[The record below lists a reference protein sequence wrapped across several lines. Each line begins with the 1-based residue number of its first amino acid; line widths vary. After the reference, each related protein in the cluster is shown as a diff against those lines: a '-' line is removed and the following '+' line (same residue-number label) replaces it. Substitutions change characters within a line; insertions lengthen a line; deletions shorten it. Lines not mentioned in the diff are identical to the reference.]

1 MTSIVKRILMAG
13 GLGTTLMTGT
23 AWSQVVVRPVI
34 VVRPGVPMVA
44 YRPVYPAPYWV
55 RREEWRERERA
66 YERREAWR
74 RHEWRE
80 HHGWDRY

>member
-13 GLGTTLMTGT
+13 ALGTTLMTGT

-34 VVRPGVPMVA
+34 VVRPGVSIVA

-80 HHGWDRY
+80 HHDWERY